1 MKELTIPTS
10 ELKCLTFTR
19 EMGLYQEHGTVPG
32 SEYDDLYIFI
42 HVFRS
47 STWYVGHVI
56 VPDYFVEECNLCM
69 NVRRWDLDTIE
80 DYTKNNS

>member
-32 SEYDDLYIFI
+32 SEYDDMPYIPGRGPKHMYEYI
-42 HVFRS
+42 Q
-47 STWYVGHVI
+47 VI